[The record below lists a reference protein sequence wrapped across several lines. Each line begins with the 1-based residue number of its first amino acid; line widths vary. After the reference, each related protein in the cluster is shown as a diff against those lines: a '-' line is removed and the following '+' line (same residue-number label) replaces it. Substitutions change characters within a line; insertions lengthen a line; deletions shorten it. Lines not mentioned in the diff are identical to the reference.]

1 MLLLLVLSESKKRP
15 LFRDTEDSGVRRQEM
30 EGLCCMRE
38 CECRICPLKAL
49 PYCIAGQVFYFG
61 LANAEKRDQSHST
74 RCLDSSRSLL
84 LLEGTR
90 DERGT
95 LSELLN
101 GIPSHQRPCRAYP
114 NPQC

>member
-38 CECRICPLKAL
+38 C
-49 PYCIAGQVFYFG
+49 QVFYFG